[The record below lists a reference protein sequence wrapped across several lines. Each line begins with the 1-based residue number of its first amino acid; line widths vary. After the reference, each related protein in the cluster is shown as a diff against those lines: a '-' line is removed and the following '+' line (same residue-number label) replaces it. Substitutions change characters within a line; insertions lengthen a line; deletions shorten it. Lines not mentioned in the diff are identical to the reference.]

1 MRRRARLDASRVTSV
16 LDEQDR
22 FVKRTEWGALA
33 LAAAGGLVLA
43 LFGRW
48 GWAVGYLLG
57 CAVSLG
63 NFHLIVRGVRGL
75 VAGPPGA
82 LAKRRAGIGAALR
95 FLIAA
100 ALLVLAVVVLRVNV
114 LALLAGL
121 MLTQLGM
128 IVYWLLSSV
137 HTGNGPGGEAGDA
150 PGSPRPL

>member
-1 MRRRARLDASRVTSV
+1 M
-16 LDEQDR
+16 DEQHR

-33 LAAAGGLVLA
+33 LAVAGGLVLA

-48 GWAVGYLLG
+48 EWTVGYLLG

-75 VAGPPGA
+75 VAGPSGT
-82 LAKRRAGIGAALR
+82 LARRRAGVGAALR

-100 ALLVLAVVVLRVNV
+100 AVLVLAVVVLRVNV

-137 HTGNGPGGEAGDA
+137 HAEDPPSGPAGDA
-150 PGSPRPL
+150 SGAPRPL